1 RCPCARRARSPSYTQ
16 QPRASRPDVH
26 RRHAPRPRPLGVR
39 AHGPTLPTL
48 RHRDPRDGARRR
60 HTRTPRVLVPE
71 LPGVARLTLA
81 PIRARHYGGRMT
93 RTDRASLLVHVDRA
107 AAFAALTEADALAT
121 WLPPA
126 DMRGRFD
133 SFEMRTGGAYR
144 LVLTYDDASG
154 SPGKTTAD
162 EDVSNVRIREIVPGE
177 RVVQE
182 IEFEATDPNLQ

>member
-1 RCPCARRARSPSYTQ
+1 
-16 QPRASRPDVH
+16 
-26 RRHAPRPRPLGVR
+26 
-39 AHGPTLPTL
+39 
-48 RHRDPRDGARRR
+48 
-60 HTRTPRVLVPE
+60 
-71 LPGVARLTLA
+71 
-81 PIRARHYGGRMT
+81 MT

-107 AAFAALTEADALAT
+107 VAFAALTEADALAT

-126 DMRGRFD
+126 DMRGRFE

-182 IEFEATDPNLQ
+182 IEFEATDPNLQGMMTMEWNLHDDPAGTIVEIVARDVPLGVAARDHAAGLTSSLANLAAFLEPEH